1 MRSVWKGEVKVNVIT
16 LLLAVLLGPPVASA
30 QPAAPEPLGIA
41 VHPEAGFLLPLAGRT
56 TGANSTP
63 GIASVGLGV
72 GYDVRPHIE
81 AEATVSTTASASMA
95 TRDGGGR
102 DVDQGTILRALVHW
116 HPRASGLGPLLGAGP
131 AVTLGGTFGTVPLLH
146 LEGGVQ
152 LRSPR
157 GFYVAAAIQLVE
169 PLMTSRPAIDPAQC
183 VTADCPA
190 RFNPGDPI
198 VGMRAALGFAF

>member
-1 MRSVWKGEVKVNVIT
+1 SVSKVEVKVKVIT
-16 LLLAVLLGPPVASA
+16 LLLAGLVAPSVAAA
-30 QPAAPEPLGIA
+30 QPGGAEQVGIA

-63 GIASVGLGV
+63 GIASLGLGV
-72 GYDVRPHIE
+72 GYDVRPRIE
-81 AEATVSTTASASMA
+81 VEATVSTTASASIA

-102 DVDQGTILRALVHW
+102 AVDQGTILRALVHW
-116 HPRASGLGPLLGAGP
+116 HARASGLSPLLGAGP
-131 AVTLGGTFGTVPLLH
+131 ALMLGGTFGTVPLLH

-152 LRSPR
+152 LRARR

-169 PLMTSRPAIDPAQC
+169 PLMTSRTEIDPAQC